1 MSNTKTK
8 ALIGTATASVL
19 AIGAT
24 VAHADTK
31 PVETPATETPNVT
44 EVVKP
49 TATAE
54 TTPTTGA
61 ETKTAETPAT
71 QVTETP
77 ATPETVATAQAE
89 YNTAQADVDTQATA
103 VSNAQSSVDSAKQGV
118 SDAQTEVSNAENLVK
133 EATPE
138 NVAKTETKISN
149 LQDEKGKS
157 EASVKAE
164 QSEIAKANEEKAKQE
179 TVVKTAQE
187 NVSNAQ
193 ANVNSAKENVQN
205 AKNILDGTGATEV
218 IAKAE
223 KTQAVQDKAQAEKD
237 ASEKVLNDA
246 KKHDAERQANID
258 NQTSTISNTNNT
270 IKQTETALSNAQT
283 DEANVKTSVSNTQ
296 TALTKAQNDV
306 NAYPK
311 FYVSEEYVNALKVF
325 HDSKVDSPEY
335 NSAVA
340 KLKSIN
346 LGLINQNKFQ
356 ANANDSSK
364 LIDLNSMSAEDQAE
378 LTQYANAI
386 SNQIRGAFGTQPT
399 VVTPMSMA
407 FAKSVADN
415 YVADNWSWENVSEK
429 GHDVNA
435 ISKAAK
441 DNGYYSNGSSNLYE
455 NLTTSSGSLKS
466 ATMSDL
472 KAKVY
477 GAFLSFM
484 YNGYEWMHA
493 LSISGLNYADNQE
506 AKNFQLGVSLSSR
519 DTANSVHVIT
529 APDYAYSGEKENN
542 VIANTYDLN
551 ALKSAQASA
560 QANYDSAKADYSA
573 KQKATASL
581 KGQLEKAQTDLKS
594 QTEKLA
600 VLKNVAILTPN
611 AQKDFDAKVA
621 VLATASEENRKAQ
634 DAVKVLNA
642 DIQTK
647 KANLEKAQANL
658 KTQEAVLKTA
668 QDKLAT
674 EQATLKS
681 ITDNIAKHEQ
691 AKAGYEAKVK
701 ELSAQISETQGYLEK
716 LKNAPTLLKQA
727 QAKLEKAKAELKDA
741 ETKLKAEQEK
751 LAELEK
757 VRDTKKATYE
767 ELATKLAK
775 QEEAKRQAELEAQRQ
790 AIEASGNIATPTFD
804 ETGKIVGYQSTSTNS
819 ANSKAVQV
827 NYNLSTNS
835 KQAKATDK
843 ELPSTGSKASNLGI
857 LGIFTVMFAMF
868 IAKRKRTDK

>member
-8 ALIGTATASVL
+8 ALIGTATASTL
-19 AIGAT
+19 IIGAT

-49 TATAE
+49 TTTAE
-54 TTPTTGA
+54 ATLTTGS
-61 ETKTAETPAT
+61 ETKTA
-71 QVTETP
+71 ETP
-77 ATPETVATAQAE
+77 ATPETVATAQTE
-89 YNTAQADVDTQATA
+89 YNTAQANVDTQATA
-103 VSNAQSSVDSAKQGV
+103 VSNAQNSADSAKQGV
-118 SDAQTEVSNAENLVK
+118 SDAQTEVSKAETLVK

-138 NVAKTETKISN
+138 NIAKTESTISN
-149 LQDEKGKS
+149 LQDEKGKA
-157 EASVKAE
+157 EASAKSE
-164 QSEIAKANEEKAKQE
+164 QSEITKANEEKAKQE
-179 TVVKTAQE
+179 SVVKTAQE

-205 AKNILDGTGATEV
+205 AQNILDGTGASEV

-270 IKQTETALSNAQT
+270 IKQTETALSKAQT
-283 DEANVKTSVSNTQ
+283 AEKDAKTAVSNTQ

-306 NAYPK
+306 NAYPT
-311 FYVSEEYVNALKVF
+311 FYVSEEYVNALKIF

-529 APDYAYSGEKENN
+529 APDYAYSGTKENN

-560 QANYDSAKADYSA
+560 QANYDSAKADYSE
-573 KQKATASL
+573 KQTATATL
-581 KGQLEKAQTDLKS
+581 KGQLEKAKTDLKA
-594 QTEKLA
+594 QTDQLVA
-600 VLKNVAILTPN
+600 LKNVAILTPN

-647 KANLEKAQANL
+647 KANLEKAQADL

-691 AKAGYEAKVK
+691 AKAGFEAKVK

-741 ETKLKAEQEK
+741 EAKLKAEQEK

-767 ELATKLAK
+767 ELATKLAQ

-790 AIEASGNIATPTFD
+790 AIEASGNIATPIFD
-804 ETGKIVGYQSTSTNS
+804 ETGKIVGYQSTATSSTNS
-819 ANSKAVQV
+819 KVVQV
-827 NYNLSTNS
+827 NYNLGANS
-835 KQAKATDK
+835 KQVKATDK
-843 ELPSTGSKASNLGI
+843 ELPSTGSKASNLGF

>member
-1 MSNTKTK
+1 MSNKIKTKT
-8 ALIGTATASVL
+8 LIGTATASVL
-19 AIGAT
+19 TLGAT
-24 VAHADTK
+24 IAHADTT

-54 TTPTTGA
+54 ATPTTVV
-61 ETKTAETPAT
+61 ETKT
-71 QVTETP
+71 VETP
-77 ATPETVATAQAE
+77 ATPETVATTQTE
-89 YNTAQADVDTQATA
+89 YNTAQANVDTQTTA
-103 VSNAQSSVDSAKQGV
+103 VSNAQSSVDSTKQGV
-118 SDAQTEVSNAENLVK
+118 SDAQTEVSNAEIAVK

-138 NVAKTETKISN
+138 NIAKTETNITN
-149 LQDEKGKS
+149 LQDEKGKA
-157 EASVKAE
+157 EASAKSE

-179 TVVKTAQE
+179 AVVKTAQE

-223 KTQAVQDKAQAEKD
+223 KTQAVQDKAQADKR

-283 DEANVKTSVSNTQ
+283 AEANAKTSVSNTQ

-311 FYVSEEYVNALKVF
+311 FYVSEEYVNALKAYRDNNVGT
-325 HDSKVDSPEY
+325 SEY
-335 NSAVA
+335 DNAKA
-340 KLKSIN
+340 KLKAIN
-346 LGLINQNKFQ
+346 LGLIEQNNFQ
-356 ANANDSSK
+356 VNANDSSR

-386 SNQIRGAFGTQPT
+386 SNQIREAFGTQPT
-399 VVTPMSMA
+399 VITPMSMA

-415 YVADNWSWENVSEK
+415 YVADNWSYENVLET
-429 GHDVNA
+429 GHDVKA
-435 ISKAAK
+435 INKAAA
-441 DNGYYSNGSSNLYE
+441 DNGYYSGGTGNLYE
-455 NLTTSSGSLKS
+455 NLVTGEGSLIS
-466 ATMSDL
+466 ATMSNL
-472 KAKVY
+472 KEDIFN
-477 GAFLSFM
+477 AFKSFM
-484 YNGYEWMHA
+484 YNGYEWLHA
-493 LSISGLNYADNQE
+493 LSISGLNYRSTKE
-506 AKNFQLGVSLSSR
+506 AKELQIGVSLSSR
-519 DTANSVHVIT
+519 DNANSVHVIL
-529 APDYAYSGEKENN
+529 APDYAYSGDKAND
-542 VIANTYDLN
+542 VIPNTYDLN

-581 KGQLEKAQTDLKS
+581 KGQLEKAKTDLKT
-594 QTEKLA
+594 QTDKLVA
-600 VLKNVAILTPN
+600 LKNVAILTPN

-681 ITDNIAKHEQ
+681 ITDSIAKHEQ

-727 QAKLEKAKAELKDA
+727 QAKLEKAKAEFKDA
-741 ETKLKAEQEK
+741 EAKLKAEQEK

-767 ELATKLAK
+767 ELTTKLAQ
-775 QEEAKRQAELEAQRQ
+775 QEEAKRQASIEAQR
-790 AIEASGNIATPTFD
+790 ASIEASGQVAVPVFD
-804 ETGKIVGYQSTSTNS
+804 ELGHIVGYQSTVVSSNSTQ
-819 ANSKAVQV
+819 AVQV
-827 NYNLSTNS
+827 NYSMVP
-835 KQAKATDK
+835 QAKSTK
-843 ELPSTGSKASNLGI
+843 TTEGSLPSTGSKASNIGF
-857 LGIFTVMFAMF
+857 LGIFALLSAVF
-868 IAKRKRTDK
+868 IAKRKRSND